1 MPLKD
6 SSFNEHGIEIVNEA
20 RAFEVT
26 LAKFTR
32 PCLQAERKHV
42 KEERDLNFGIQQ
54 VIHILAE
61 VKPVGLFIG
70 AESREP
76 VQVVAST
83 IEVLLSN
90 FVRGIRCP

>member
-1 MPLKD
+1 MPFED
-6 SSFNEHGIEIVNEA
+6 SSFNEHGIELIHEPGVV
-20 RAFEVT
+20 EVT
-26 LAKFTR
+26 SAEVTGPF
-32 PCLQAERKHV
+32 LQAEQKHV
-42 KEERDLNFGIQQ
+42 KEERDLNFGIEQ

-61 VKPVGLFIG
+61 VKPVGPFIG

>member
-1 MPLKD
+1 MPFED
-6 SSFNEHGIEIVNEA
+6 SSFNEHGIEIVHEA

-26 LAKFTR
+26 SAEVTR
-32 PCLQAERKHV
+32 PCLQAERKHEE
-42 KEERDLNFGIQQ
+42 EERDLNFGIQQ
-54 VIHILAE
+54 VIHVLAE
-61 VKPVGLFIG
+61 VVPIDLFIG

-76 VQVVAST
+76 VQVVSST